1 MRISAAAKIA
11 SCGGSGGVIETEAMM
26 EDVPLG
32 AAGMAWTESVELSSC
47 SVNRR
52 SSNKRDVGG
61 NWYNVWMPLLY
72 MAICLGPLPAG

>member
-1 MRISAAAKIA
+1 
-11 SCGGSGGVIETEAMM
+11 
-26 EDVPLG
+26 
-32 AAGMAWTESVELSSC
+32 MAWTESVELSSC

-52 SSNKRDVGG
+52 SSNKHDVGG